1 MKRALGRA
9 TGRLAKAVRTHY
21 GGLLREI
28 TEMIGQLPPDGANRL
43 LRWSGD
49 RRLPDELRWLVV
61 HPPAVGRSAGTM
73 EADDSSPAQIS
84 RTCEHR
90 LIGKKVRTSQTRIQG
105 HQGTEDRLR
114 SGQLHG
120 GGL

>member
-1 MKRALGRA
+1 MEVCCARSPRWL
-9 TGRLAKAVRTHY
+9 
-21 GGLLREI
+21 
-28 TEMIGQLPPDGANRL
+28 GQLPLDGANRL

-61 HPPAVGRSAGTM
+61 HPPAVCRSAGTM
-73 EADDSSPAQIS
+73 EADDSSPAPIS

-90 LIGKKVRTSQTRIQG
+90 LVGRKVRASQTRIQD
-105 HQGTEDRLR
+105 HQGTEDRFG
-114 SGQLHG
+114 SDKFHG